1 MEGFSGINAV
11 ILLKQAV
18 SFSEKDIYTI
28 FFIGTLGVLF
38 PTTVAIFFYIFYQR
52 KIINQ
57 HQKTKV
63 LEANYQ
69 RELLEAN
76 IQTEEKVRIQIA
88 KDLHDDIGARLSAVK
103 CYIGQIRYKL
113 ENKLFPISL
122 TKQTEAFAGEAIHS
136 VRHISHNL
144 LPPML
149 EDFGLEETLQDF
161 CEKLNNLGT
170 IQVYFDC
177 TGYEQK
183 LDIQTELALYRIV
196 QELTNNTLKHAQA
209 TNIHIYLYCK
219 ERCIKLMYLD
229 DGVGFDKSESKEI
242 GNQITKKN
250 NKGLGLK
257 SIESRVRMLKGK
269 IALHTEKG
277 QGVQVDIQVNV

>member
-1 MEGFSGINAV
+1 MEGFSGINV
-11 ILLKQAV
+11 LILLNV
-18 SFSEKDIYTI
+18 NFSERDIYTI
-28 FFIGTLGVLF
+28 FFIGTLGILF
-38 PTTVAIFFYIFYQR
+38 PTVVAIFFYIFYQR
-52 KIINQ
+52 KLINQ
-57 HQKTKV
+57 YQKNKT

-103 CYIGQIRYKL
+103 CYISQIRYKL

-122 TKQTEAFAGEAIHS
+122 TKQTEVLAGETIYS

-149 EDFGLEETLQDF
+149 EDFGLEDTLQDF
-161 CEKLNNLGT
+161 CEKLNGLGT
-170 IQVYFDC
+170 IEVHFEC
-177 TGYEQK
+177 TGYQQR

-209 TNIHIYLYCK
+209 KKIHIYLYQK
-219 ERCIKLMYLD
+219 GTHIKLMYLD
-229 DGVGFDKSESKEI
+229 DGIGFDESKVNEV
-242 GNQITKKN
+242 GSPMMKKN
-250 NKGLGLK
+250 GKGLGLK
-257 SIESRVRMLKGK
+257 SIESRVKVLRGK
-269 IALHTEKG
+269 IALHSTKG
-277 QGVQVDIQVNV
+277 QGIQVEIHVNV